1 MNNNRACYFY
11 LQKYFQLWEETVLWF
26 GSGVWLR
33 SKISKVEVQFRNTS
47 HYTVISPKC
56 LLRYGVKDLN
66 LFTWTLDKYV
76 YYLHAAYRRYTD
88 HCTLPGTE
96 TNRLLLLYV
105 LTEKEQP
112 SPFYLIIK
120 SWHQDLGLSHPA
132 SQWLSN
138 RLATEFSEIITGRYI
153 FLSAFLLPLLINHS
167 LFPKSTW
174 PSSCSF
180 CKMNVLNRFHNFLYN
195 LLFIFY

>member
-1 MNNNRACYFY
+1 MESRIRICLPQPRITMYTTYMQPRRDTQTTSVYLAQRQIGCRCCMYCQRRNN
-11 LQKYFQLWEETVLWF
+11 
-26 GSGVWLR
+26 
-33 SKISKVEVQFRNTS
+33 
-47 HYTVISPKC
+47 
-56 LLRYGVKDLN
+56 
-66 LFTWTLDKYV
+66 
-76 YYLHAAYRRYTD
+76 
-88 HCTLPGTE
+88 
-96 TNRLLLLYV
+96 
-105 LTEKEQP
+105 LT
-112 SPFYLIIK
+112 IK

-138 RLATEFSEIITGRYI
+138 CLSTEFSEIIMGRYI